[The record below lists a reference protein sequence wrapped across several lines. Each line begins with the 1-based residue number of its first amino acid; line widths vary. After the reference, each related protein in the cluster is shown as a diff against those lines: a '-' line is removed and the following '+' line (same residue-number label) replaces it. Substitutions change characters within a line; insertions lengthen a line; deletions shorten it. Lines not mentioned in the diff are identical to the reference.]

1 MITCGYI
8 ICCCTAKS
16 RIHKTML
23 NANWHDAEHKHILQ
37 FTKSI
42 KIAPAYIPLWVDH
55 KMSWPMLNKTT
66 NKNDNASFGKPG
78 GYQQHIAI
86 PKALCNDVHVG
97 AFQSQSN
104 MKFER
109 TLFSR
114 HSLTGLDFC
123 NHRQPSATVQS
134 MFQMLEWITWCINEW
149 VSDRVSEQVNGWLGG
164 WMIDWLIDRS
174 IDWMNE
180 WMIDW
185 MNEWFLKLN
194 RFRFSDINWVQ
205 TKGFPYWSRSCE
217 SLNSSLE
224 QNGRFRTSGSTP

>member
-1 MITCGYI
+1 
-8 ICCCTAKS
+8 
-16 RIHKTML
+16 
-23 NANWHDAEHKHILQ
+23 
-37 FTKSI
+37 
-42 KIAPAYIPLWVDH
+42 
-55 KMSWPMLNKTT
+55 MLNKTT

-109 TLFSR
+109 KLFSR

-164 WMIDWLIDRS
+164 WMIDWLIDWS

-180 WMIDW
+180 WMNEWLNEW
-185 MNEWFLKLN
+185 MNEWMN
-194 RFRFSDINWVQ
+194 AWMNEWIN
-205 TKGFPYWSRSCE
+205 E
-217 SLNSSLE
+217 SMNQWINERMKEWMDEWINESMNE
-224 QNGRFRTSGSTP
+224 WMKEWMMGE